1 MDKRLSDN
9 AFVFSDAINSQ
20 YIIDLYAGDYVMIEE
35 TFADVLNE
43 YDAFVER
50 IITSYHEKDLQALKS
65 AVHKIKPLFG
75 FVGLTTI
82 QASCLEFENSCLQAS
97 DAKLAG
103 VLLPAQRSAAEGQG
117 RYRKREDKIDGVQ
130 SSIAASL
137 VIPQRPIAASSTLFT
152 SAPNPSSN

>member
-65 AVHKIKPLFG
+65 AIHKIKPLFG

-97 DAKLAG
+97 DAQL
-103 VLLPAQRSAAEGQG
+103 
-117 RYRKREDKIDGVQ
+117 
-130 SSIAASL
+130 AASFSPL
-137 VIPQRPIAASSTLFT
+137 KDQLLKARAVIEKEKIRLTEFNHQ
-152 SAPNPSSN
+152 